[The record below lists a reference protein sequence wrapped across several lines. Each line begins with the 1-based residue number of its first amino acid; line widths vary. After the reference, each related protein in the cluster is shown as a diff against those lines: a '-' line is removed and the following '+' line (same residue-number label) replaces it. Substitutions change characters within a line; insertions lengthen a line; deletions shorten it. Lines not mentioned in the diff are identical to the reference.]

1 MSSST
6 KIIKSKYPYLQPVQ
20 NEGGQSL
27 SVHIFGNND
36 QGLSVLVGQFQG
48 RHNILHLRDLL
59 LAQQDQGLLE
69 FNLKHFD

>member
-6 KIIKSKYPYLQPVQ
+6 KIIKSKYPYLQSVQ
-20 NEGGQSL
+20 NQSGQSL
-27 SVHIFGNND
+27 SVHILGNDD
-36 QGLSVLVGQFQG
+36 QGLSVLVGQLQG